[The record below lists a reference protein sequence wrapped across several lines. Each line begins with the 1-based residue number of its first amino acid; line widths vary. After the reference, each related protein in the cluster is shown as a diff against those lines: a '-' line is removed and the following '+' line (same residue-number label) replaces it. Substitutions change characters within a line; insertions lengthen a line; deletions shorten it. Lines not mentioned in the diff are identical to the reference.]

1 MTSLVYNIASHG
13 YKFCYNNHNILL
25 LYNTGEAAYVAANHR
40 SFLPIF
46 LLGGMLF
53 TILVIYIIL
62 FKKLKPY
69 HSIEQKYT
77 HGKANDDVVEL
88 VTAKQEEAI
97 ETEVTSL

>member
-1 MTSLVYNIASHG
+1 
-13 YKFCYNNHNILL
+13 
-25 LYNTGEAAYVAANHR
+25 
-40 SFLPIF
+40 
-46 LLGGMLF
+46 MLF

-77 HGKANDDVVEL
+77 HGKANGDVVEL